1 MSNQK
6 VIQALKML
14 REEIPGYVEEAIMG
28 DCPCD
33 LGLKAPFRK
42 WCGMEAPG
50 AEFTSEYCERCWT
63 EAMGEDE

>member
-28 DCPCD
+28 DCPSD
-33 LGLKAPFRK
+33 LGLPAPFRK
-42 WCGMEAPG
+42 LCGMDNTG
-50 AEFTSEYCERCWT
+50 AEFTSEYCERCWK